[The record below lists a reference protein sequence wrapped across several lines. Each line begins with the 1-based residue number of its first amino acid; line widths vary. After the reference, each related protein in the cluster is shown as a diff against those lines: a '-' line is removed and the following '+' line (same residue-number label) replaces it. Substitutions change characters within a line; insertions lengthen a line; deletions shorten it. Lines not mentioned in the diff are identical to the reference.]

1 MQENTWGLMLW
12 LWLLGG
18 PLIGAFIELGRNGA
32 PSRHRYDSPRSDMAT
47 TPVR

>member
-1 MQENTWGLMLW
+1 MTENTWGLMLW

-32 PSRHRYDSPRSDMAT
+32 PSRHRYDTPRADLA